1 MDIRRIVS
9 HCKAHEEL
17 LRPFSALPSSAAR
30 LPDAPA
36 WVQRTRN
43 TRRDK
48 PTNKQRDRERERH
61 KQTGTHT
68 LGLTDCWHAGK
79 RPLQISL
86 SMSITE
92 FHPRV
97 NVSGPTKSE
106 SDRLRTKKSE
116 DTYGLRLKISRI
128 YGSAPKTSTASWLG
142 LRCLGFS
149 LRPGH
154 SSRPH
159 KLNRIRSQYSRIV
172 AK

>member
-1 MDIRRIVS
+1 MRNF
-9 HCKAHEEL
+9 CGLFL
-17 LRPFSALPSSAAR
+17 LFLLPPLGFLTLQPGSKE
-30 LPDAPA
+30 PE
-36 WVQRTRN
+36 TH
-43 TRRDK
+43 TE
-48 PTNKQRDRERERH
+48 TNQQTNRETERERETQTDRH
-61 KQTGTHT
+61 THTHT

-116 DTYGLRLKISRI
+116 DTYGLRLKTSRI

-172 AK
+172 AE